1 MPRSAAKKPV
11 LSSLVDLFTLMANTP
26 VVEPESVT
34 RPNTIPLKTFRTST
48 GPSFDFI
55 SRECINYSP
64 PNMSHT
70 RHFSLSSLCIIQS
83 HSDHRLYHSA
93 FVPLYLVTF
102 SNEARSTL
110 AHLATG
116 YKFAE
121 EDAPPATTLTTSTSY
136 AHPSRFFGQCSKSM
150 SRTISTRI
158 AVNFSRT
165 HVLKSFPSASPILF
179 AGKVRTR
186 SYETDS
192 SAPKPT
198 PAIPYGPGIPP
209 PLKGIRILDLTRV
222 LAGPTATMLLAD
234 LGADVIKVEEVS
246 RGDDT
251 RSWHPPSAPLASTA
265 PKESKHLPPES
276 AYFLAV
282 NRNKRSITVNIKTP
296 EGLEIIRK
304 LVKTS
309 DILVENFVSGKLAS
323 MGLGWED
330 CYGQTGPY
338 RTAAGYDVIIEA
350 EAGLMH
356 ITGEPDR
363 PPAKVGVAAT
373 DIATGLY
380 AHGAIMAALLS
391 RQQTG
396 KGVWIDCN
404 LFESQIAGL
413 ANIAS
418 NYLIAGKEAS
428 RHGTAHPSIV
438 PYQVFPCKDGF
449 IMIGIFLRLSLTPFL
464 IQSPSISPIIALS
477 RALEL
482 ELELS
487 SQTYCQWENYLP
499 KFKTLAEKVLEDPSL
514 ATNPKFAMN
523 DARVE
528 NRAELLQIITD
539 ALMKHDKQY
548 WLERFTGLGVPFGPI
563 NNIKQTFEHPQAIAR
578 KVTVEVEHARAG
590 KIKLVG
596 PAVTYN
602 GQKMEVRLPPPWLSE
617 HTEEVM
623 EELGYNKKE
632 IAELRKKEII

>member
-1 MPRSAAKKPV
+1 
-11 LSSLVDLFTLMANTP
+11 
-26 VVEPESVT
+26 
-34 RPNTIPLKTFRTST
+34 
-48 GPSFDFI
+48 
-55 SRECINYSP
+55 
-64 PNMSHT
+64 
-70 RHFSLSSLCIIQS
+70 
-83 HSDHRLYHSA
+83 
-93 FVPLYLVTF
+93 
-102 SNEARSTL
+102 
-110 AHLATG
+110 
-116 YKFAE
+116 
-121 EDAPPATTLTTSTSY
+121 
-136 AHPSRFFGQCSKSM
+136 M

-158 AVNFSRT
+158 AANFSRT

-186 SYETDS
+186 
-192 SAPKPT
+192 
-198 PAIPYGPGIPP
+198 IPP
-209 PLKGIRILDLTRV
+209 PLKGIRVLDLTRV

-265 PKESKHLPPES
+265 PEESKHLPPES

-330 CYGQTGPY
+330 CQKINERLIYASITGYGQTGPY

-449 IMIGIFLRLSLTPFL
+449 IMIGAGNNR
-464 IQSPSISPIIALS
+464 Q
-477 RALEL
+477 
-482 ELELS
+482 
-487 SQTYCQWENYLP
+487 
-499 KFKTLAEKVLEDPSL
+499 FKTLAEKVFEDPSL
-514 ATNPKFAMN
+514 ATNPKFATN

-617 HTEEVM
+617 HTEEDKDDNSGTDLID
-623 EELGYNKKE
+623 EETFNQLLELDEDEETHDFSKPMVWDYFEQAVRTFGEMDEAFAAKDLKRLSSLGHFLKGSSAALGLSRVKNTCEKIQNTGNCRDEETGKDLTDEAALKVLARLLKRVKVEYNE
-632 IAELRKKEII
+632 AEVWLKNFYGED